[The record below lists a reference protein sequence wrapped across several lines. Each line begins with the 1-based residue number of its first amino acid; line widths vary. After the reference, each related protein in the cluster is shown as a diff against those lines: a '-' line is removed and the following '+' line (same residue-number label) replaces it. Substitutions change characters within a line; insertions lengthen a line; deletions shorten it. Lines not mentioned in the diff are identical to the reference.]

1 MTPVPARI
9 LRSAYDELVAQPNP
23 VGLDDELFRE
33 IILDHYRHPR
43 HRGLLEPAD
52 VATHGHNPLCG
63 DEVDLSLRVQGD
75 QLEAV
80 GFEGQGC
87 SISMAAA
94 SMMSEEI
101 SGRSLT
107 DTKDLIRRFRSM
119 LLEGQDPASLGD
131 IGDLEALA
139 GVRRYA
145 ARIKC
150 AMLPWTALE
159 AGLTQLEGAN
169 GRADTD

>member
-1 MTPVPARI
+1 
-9 LRSAYDELVAQPNP
+9 VAQVNP

-43 HRGLLEPAD
+43 HRGLVEPAD
-52 VATHGHNPLCG
+52 VVTHGHNPLCG
-63 DEVDLSLRVQGD
+63 DEVDLTLRMQRGQV
-75 QLEAV
+75 EAV

-101 SGRSLT
+101 QGKTVT
-107 DTKDLIRRFRSM
+107 DTKDLITRFRAM
-119 LLEGQDPASLGD
+119 LLGGQDPASVGE

-159 AGLTQLEGAN
+159 AGLSQLEGAD
-169 GRADTD
+169 GRTDD

>member
-1 MTPVPARI
+1 M
-9 LRSAYDELVAQPNP
+9 AQVNP

-43 HRGLLEPAD
+43 HRGLVEPAD

-63 DEVDLSLRVQGD
+63 DELDLTLRVQEG
-75 QLEAV
+75 QVEAV

-101 SGRSLT
+101 QGKTVT
-107 DTKDLIRRFRSM
+107 DTKDLITRFRAM
-119 LLEGQDPASLGD
+119 LLEGQDPTSVGD

-150 AMLPWTALE
+150 AMLPWSALE
-159 AGLTQLEGAN
+159 AGLSQLEGVD
-169 GRADTD
+169 GRIDD

>member
-1 MTPVPARI
+1 MVQAT
-9 LRSAYDELVAQPNP
+9 P

-43 HRGLLEPAD
+43 HRGLLDPAD
-52 VATHGHNPLCG
+52 VATRGHNPLCG
-63 DEVDLSLRVQGD
+63 DEVELSLRVRDGAV
-75 QLEAV
+75 EAV

-94 SMMSEEI
+94 SMMSE
-101 SGRSLT
+101 GVDGKSLP
-107 DTKDLIRRFRSM
+107 DTRDLIRRFRAM
-119 LLEGQDPASLGD
+119 LLEGQDPATLGD

-145 ARIKC
+145 ARVKC

-159 AGLTQLEGAN
+159 AGLTQLEGSD
-169 GRADTD
+169 GRADR

>member
-1 MTPVPARI
+1 M
-9 LRSAYDELVAQPNP
+9 AQGNS
-23 VGLDDELFRE
+23 VGYDDELFRE

-43 HRGLLEPAD
+43 HRGLVEPAD

-63 DEVDLSLRVQGD
+63 DEVDLSLRVAAGAV
-75 QLEAV
+75 EAV

-101 SGRSLT
+101 MGKTLDNTR
-107 DTKDLIRRFRSM
+107 DLIRRFRGM
-119 LLEGQDPASLGD
+119 LLQGQDPETVGD

-145 ARIKC
+145 ARVKC

-159 AGLTQLEGAN
+159 AGLTQLEGSD
-169 GRADTD
+169 GRSEA

>member
-1 MTPVPARI
+1 
-9 LRSAYDELVAQPNP
+9 VAQVNP
-23 VGLDDELFRE
+23 VQVDDELFRE

-43 HRGLLEPAD
+43 HRGLVEPAD

-63 DEVDLSLRVQGD
+63 DEIDLSLRVRQD
-75 QLEAV
+75 QVEAV

-94 SMMSEEI
+94 SMMSEEVQ
-101 SGRSLT
+101 GTSLAN
-107 DTKDLIRRFRSM
+107 TKDLIRRFRAM

-159 AGLTQLEGAN
+159 AGLNQLEGPD
-169 GRADTD
+169 GRDRD

>member
-1 MTPVPARI
+1 
-9 LRSAYDELVAQPNP
+9 VAEVNP
-23 VGLDDELFRE
+23 VGFDDELFRE

-43 HRGLLEPAD
+43 RHGLIDPAD
-52 VATHGHNPLCG
+52 VTTHGHNPLCG
-63 DEVDLSLRVQGD
+63 DEVDLSLRVQGGRV
-75 QLEAV
+75 EEV

-94 SMMSEEI
+94 SMMSEQI
-101 SGRSLT
+101 QGKSLAA
-107 DTKDLIRRFRSM
+107 TKDLIGRFRAM
-119 LLEGQDPASLGD
+119 LVQGDDPTTLGD

-139 GVRRYA
+139 GVHRYA

-159 AGLTQLEGAN
+159 AGLSKLEESDD
-169 GRADTD
+169 GRDV